1 MIFRGI
7 KHKSLPTDILINMDK
22 YGGIF
27 VDGSGKT
34 EIFLIYWLNKQ
45 SIKTIAYYSNPI

>member
-7 KHKSLPTDILINMDK
+7 KYKSLFIDILINMDK

-27 VDGSGKT
+27 VDGSGKI
-34 EIFLIYWLNKQ
+34 EIFLIYWLNK
-45 SIKTIAYYSNPI
+45 